1 MRARCAGR
9 GDGDLE
15 PGVADLEFGERFLT
29 GLNDSSSSSGGRDL
43 EGPDA
48 LLKRGNFDLDLEYGR
63 RTGKGELKNL
73 GLLVTP
79 GGARGRSVG
88 QKTSE
93 ARELE
98 PLLGEIGDEERSQ
111 AGVSGSASES

>member
-15 PGVADLEFGERFLT
+15 PGVAHLEFGERVLI
-29 GLNDSSSSSGGRDL
+29 GLHDSSPSGGGDL
-43 EGPDA
+43 EGLDA
-48 LLKRGNFDLDLEYGR
+48 LLKRGDFDLDLEHGR
-63 RTGKGELKNL
+63 RTSKGELKNL

-98 PLLGEIGDEERSQ
+98 PLLGEMGDEERSPSRGQ
-111 AGVSGSASES
+111 W

>member
-1 MRARCAGR
+1 MGFVEGGGERVRARCAGR

-15 PGVADLEFGERFLT
+15 PGVAYLEFGERVLI
-29 GLNDSSSSSGGRDL
+29 GLHDSSSSGGGDL

-48 LLKRGNFDLDLEYGR
+48 LLKRGDFDLDLEYGR

-79 GGARGRSVG
+79 GGARGWSVG
-88 QKTSE
+88 QKSSE

-98 PLLGEIGDEERSQ
+98 PQLGEMGEQ
-111 AGVSGSASES
+111 G

>member
-15 PGVADLEFGERFLT
+15 PGVADLEFGERVLI
-29 GLNDSSSSSGGRDL
+29 GLHDSSSSGGGDL
-43 EGPDA
+43 EGLDA
-48 LLKRGNFDLDLEYGR
+48 LRRRGDFDLDLEHGR

>member
-1 MRARCAGR
+1 MRARCAGC
-9 GDGDLE
+9 GDGDLEE
-15 PGVADLEFGERFLT
+15 PGVADLDFGEIVLI
-29 GLNDSSSSSGGRDL
+29 GLHDSSSSGGGDL
-43 EGPDA
+43 EGLDA
-48 LLKRGNFDLDLEYGR
+48 LLKRGDFDLDLEHGR

-79 GGARGRSVG
+79 GGARGGSVG

-98 PLLGEIGDEERSQ
+98 PLLGKIGDQ
-111 AGVSGSASES
+111 

>member
-15 PGVADLEFGERFLT
+15 PGVADLEFGERFLI
-29 GLNDSSSSSGGRDL
+29 GLHDSSSSSGGGDL
-43 EGPDA
+43 EGLDA
-48 LLKRGNFDLDLEYGR
+48 LLKRGDFDLDLEYGR

-88 QKTSE
+88 QKTSK

-98 PLLGEIGDEERSQ
+98 PLLGEIGER
-111 AGVSGSASES
+111 G

>member
-1 MRARCAGR
+1 MGLLGGAGERVRARCAGR

-15 PGVADLEFGERFLT
+15 LGVVDLEFGERFLT
-29 GLNDSSSSSGGRDL
+29 GLNDSSSSSGGGDL
-43 EGPDA
+43 EVLDA
-48 LLKRGNFDLDLEYGR
+48 LLRRGDFDLDLEYGR

-98 PLLGEIGDEERSQ
+98 PLL
-111 AGVSGSASES
+111 